1 MNVIM
6 RNKWLSAARD
16 IGVSRAACQA
26 ARVKSSKGTP
36 TCITTAPERAR
47 TLTIGDKQNA

>member
-1 MNVIM
+1 MSVIM

-26 ARVKSSKGTP
+26 AKVESGKGTP
-36 TCITTAPERAR
+36 TCITTAPGHAR

>member
-16 IGVSRAACQA
+16 IGVFRV
-26 ARVKSSKGTP
+26 ARRTTWTNRNKKTP
-36 TCITTAPERAR
+36 TTITTAPELVR
-47 TLTIGDKQNA
+47 TLTMGDKQNA